1 MTHIYKF
8 ISTPPP
14 PHFLDHPS
22 PTPQKFQLGLHS
34 IPPKK
39 SKLFYTSPPKKWY
52 LMSPPFFIPPP
63 PPLGAHTLIQ
73 KMHLFP
79 QILVREGAKNTL
91 QGEGG
96 AVFRGLRPFISIPPA
111 FFSYLSP
118 PPTFFGF
125 HLPPFYPKKVL
136 TPPFFWKKFSPHKK
150 GKK

>member
-1 MTHIYKF
+1 MNLPIY
-8 ISTPPP
+8 ISLSPPPP
-14 PHFLDHPS
+14 PHFLDHPSPFLDHPS

-34 IPPKK
+34 IPPQKIQVILYLPPQK
-39 SKLFYTSPPKKWY
+39 MVFDVSPIFHTP
-52 LMSPPFFIPPP
+52 S

-118 PPTFFGF
+118 PPLFLASISPLFI
-125 HLPPFYPKKVL
+125 L
-136 TPPFFWKKFSPHKK
+136 KKF
-150 GKK
+150 

>member
-1 MTHIYKF
+1 MENIICEFAYIYKF
-8 ISTPPP
+8 ISTPPRIFWIIHLHFWIIHLQP
-14 PHFLDHPS
+14 PKNCNLVYTLS
-22 PTPQKFQLGLHS
+22 PQKIQVILYL
-34 IPPKK
+34 
-39 SKLFYTSPPKKWY
+39 PPKKWY

-111 FFSYLSP
+111 FFSYLSS
-118 PPTFFGF
+118 PPTFLASISPLFI
-125 HLPPFYPKKVL
+125 L
-136 TPPFFWKKFSPHKK
+136 KKF
-150 GKK
+150 